1 MSQPRV
7 ILAAMSMG
15 PNLGGGRGMMSGAG
29 LVRRGADP
37 DTDKKLPKGIVAR
50 VWRDVARP
58 YRAKLAQLVLAI
70 TVASI
75 LLVLPARL
83 IEPIV
88 NALSNQGPDA
98 SSVVVRYGIA
108 LIVVAF
114 AAAGAS
120 LWQRWLSSW
129 IGEELIFDLRAR
141 LYDHVQRMPLA
152 FFTRTQTGA
161 LISRLNNDVI
171 GAQRA
176 LTGTFGTLAAN
187 VVQVVAAVGF
197 MFAID
202 WRLTLLTLSVLPVF
216 VWLAKNVGRKLQAL
230 TRESMQVNADM
241 NTVMTE
247 RFNVAGAQLV
257 KLFGRPEEERENFAD
272 SAKRVADIGVRSA
285 LVGRMFFVTLSLV
298 GALGTAVVYL
308 VGGRFVLSGQLA
320 AGGVVAFAALVTQAY
335 QPLAALANA
344 PVEVLTALVSFD
356 RVFEILDL
364 QHPIADKPDAVDLVD
379 PKGEIVFDNVTFAYP
394 TAAESSLASLEKG
407 WAELLDTRP
416 GPVVLRGISFV
427 AEPGQ
432 TIALVGPSG
441 AGKSTIT
448 SLVARLYDVSS
459 GAVRLDGHDIRDLTM
474 SSLTAAIGVVSQDPH
489 LFHDTVR
496 ANLRY
501 VKPGA
506 TDAEIVAACRAA
518 QIHTAIT
525 SLRDGYDTIVG
536 ERGYRMSGGEK
547 QRLSIARVLLKDPA
561 VIILDEATAHLDS
574 ENEVLV
580 QDALATALAGRT
592 SLVIAHRLSTIVA
605 ADMILVVQDG
615 RIVQRGTQEEL
626 IRAEGMYAELSR
638 TQFSRI

>member
-1 MSQPRV
+1 
-7 ILAAMSMG
+7 MG
-15 PNLGGGRGMMSGAG
+15 AGHGMMPGIG
-29 LVRRGADP
+29 RVRRGVEGDAN
-37 DTDKKLPKGIVAR
+37 KKLPKGLVGR

-70 TVASI
+70 SVASI
-75 LLVLPARL
+75 LIVVPAKL

-88 NALSNQGPDA
+88 NALSGRGPGA
-98 SSVVVRYGIA
+98 SATVWRYSIALVVVA
-108 LIVVAF
+108 L

-120 LWQRWLSSW
+120 VWQRWLSSW
-129 IGEELIFDLRAR
+129 IGEELIYDLRAR
-141 LYDHVQRMPLA
+141 LYDHVQRMPVA

-187 VVQVVAAVGF
+187 LVQVVAAVGL
-197 MFAID
+197 MFGIE
-202 WRLTLLTLSVLPVF
+202 WRLTLLTLSVLPAF
-216 VWLAKNVGRKLQAL
+216 VWLAKGVGRKLQAL
-230 TRESMQVNADM
+230 TRESMQLNADM

-257 KLFGRPEEERENFAD
+257 KLFGRPVEERDKFAVT
-272 SAKRVADIGVRSA
+272 AKRVADIGVRSA

-308 VGGRFVLSGQLA
+308 VGGRMALSGSLE
-320 AGGVVAFAALVTQAY
+320 AGAVVAFAALVTQAY
-335 QPLAALANA
+335 QPLAALTNA

-364 QHPIADKPDAVDLVD
+364 QHPIADNPDAVELAD
-379 PKGEIVFDNVTFAYP
+379 PKGEVVFDDVTFAYP
-394 TAAESSLASLEKG
+394 TARESSLASLEKG

-416 GPVVLRGISFV
+416 GPVVLRGVSFV

-448 SLVARLYDVSS
+448 ALVPRLYDVSS
-459 GAVRLDGHDIRDLTM
+459 GSVRIDGHDVRELTLA
-474 SSLTAAIGVVSQDPH
+474 SLSRAVGVVSQDPH
-489 LFHDTVR
+489 LFHETVR
-496 ANLRY
+496 ENLRFAR
-501 VKPGA
+501 PEA
-506 TDAEIVAACRAA
+506 TDSEIIAACRAA
-518 QIHTAIT
+518 QIHDVIT
-525 SLRDGYDTIVG
+525 NLRDGYDTIVG

-561 VIILDEATAHLDS
+561 IVILDEATAHLDS

-580 QDALATALAGRT
+580 QEALARTLTGRT
-592 SLVIAHRLSTIVA
+592 SLVIAHRLSTIVR

-615 RIVQRGTQEEL
+615 RIVQRGTHDEL
-626 IRAEGMYAELSR
+626 VEAGGVYAELYR
-638 TQFSRI
+638 TQFART